1 MFDERSFDTRS
12 FDTRSWFMILAGYL
26 RAMRVTI
33 RTGIDAA
40 LARTAVLRATTRR
53 RVND

>member
-12 FDTRSWFMILAGYL
+12 FDTRSWRMVLAGYL
-26 RAMRVTI
+26 RAMRATI
-33 RTGIDAA
+33 RTGMDIA

-53 RVND
+53 MVND